1 MQATSLKPLSGM
13 RILVTR
19 PIQQSQNLS
28 EKLRQLGASP
38 VELPTIE
45 IAPIENADSLD
56 RALRRLGEYD
66 WVIFTSAHGVNFVL
80 KRMSELRIEY
90 KALQKVKVAT
100 IGPATASALD
110 QVGRRPDF
118 IPAEY
123 LSEKIAQGLG
133 EVNGKRILLLRA
145 DISSNILPAQLG
157 ERGALVDNVVA
168 YRTIIPRNLTPERL
182 RSVFDGGVDLVTFTS
197 PSTVRNLA
205 QVLEAGELGRFLRNA
220 KVACIGPVTVEA
232 VKEMG
237 IHVDIVARHHTVDSL
252 VEAIVDEIRTV

>member
-1 MQATSLKPLSGM
+1 MQATSLRPLSGV

-28 EKLRQLGASP
+28 EKLRRLGASP

-45 IAPIENADSLD
+45 IAPIENTDSLD
-56 RALRRLGEYD
+56 HALRRLGEYY
-66 WVIFTSAHGVNFVL
+66 WVIFTRVHGVDSVL
-80 KRMSELRIEY
+80 KRMSELRIEH

-110 QVGRRPDF
+110 QAGRKPDYT
-118 IPAEY
+118 PAEY

-145 DISSNILPAQLG
+145 NIASKKLPALLG
-157 ERGALVDNVVA
+157 ERGALVDDVVA
-168 YRTIIPRNLTPERL
+168 YRTIIPRDLTPERL
-182 RSVFDGGVDLVTFTS
+182 RSIFDEGVDLVTFTS

-205 QVLEAGELGRFLRNA
+205 QVLGGGELERYLRNV

-237 IHVDIVARHHTVDSL
+237 IRVDIAARNHTADSL
-252 VEAIVDEIRTV
+252 VEAIVNEIRTV